1 MDRNNSAPE
10 RDKHHMVA
18 SIVIPAY
25 NEEKGIGAVL
35 ENVTSLDGRFEIIV
49 VDDGSEDN
57 TTTIVE
63 NYNNVRLIRHQQNMG
78 YGAALKAGI
87 QSASTDTVLIM
98 DADGTYPHE
107 TIPDLI
113 KAMQDGKYSMSGSQ
127 NREKY

>member
-10 RDKHHMVA
+10 RDKHHVVA

-35 ENVTSLDGRFEIIV
+35 DNVSSLDGRFEIIV
-49 VDDGSEDN
+49 VDDGSSDS
-57 TTTIVE
+57 TADIVK
-63 NYNNVRLIRHQQNMG
+63 NYSHVSLIRHEHNMG
-78 YGAALKAGI
+78 YGAALKTGI

-113 KAMQDGKYSMSGSQ
+113 KAMQDGKYSMCKTA
-127 NREKY
+127 NIRW